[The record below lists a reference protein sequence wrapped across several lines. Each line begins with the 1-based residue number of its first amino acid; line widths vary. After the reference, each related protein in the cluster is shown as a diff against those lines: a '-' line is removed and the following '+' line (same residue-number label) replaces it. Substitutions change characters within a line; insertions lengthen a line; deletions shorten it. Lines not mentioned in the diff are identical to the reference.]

1 MRAILGGDSKNKY
14 EFQSVKY
21 QSGEINN
28 KQNEIEI
35 FNIALFYL
43 EHGDLT
49 DEQRKCLQKIAVK
62 MNGANVVKIVQKL
75 LAVVVLAI
83 LLFAYSLYK
92 ASLNDM
98 AMTPDVIALWSS
110 AIGLSSG
117 AFIASIYS
125 Y

>member
-1 MRAILGGDSKNKY
+1 M
-14 EFQSVKY
+14 
-21 QSGEINN
+21 
-28 KQNEIEI
+28 
-35 FNIALFYL
+35 
-43 EHGDLT
+43 
-49 DEQRKCLQKIAVK
+49 
-62 MNGANVVKIVQKL
+62 
-75 LAVVVLAI
+75 AVVVLAI

-125 Y
+125 YLSPFMQIKKLNKISKQR